1 LDVLRLGL
9 PQKAKPQKSFWGWP
23 KQKVFQ
29 NDFLFFVFNTS
40 KEAAAGSCE

>member
-1 LDVLRLGL
+1 MCFVWGSPKKQNHKNLFG
-9 PQKAKPQKSFWGWP
+9 GWP